1 MSTSSGDKRPDA
13 RRGRG
18 DKGSTAALPPE
29 LLSSTSAGEARVGM
43 RMCADGVSEV
53 MDPVVV
59 VGTATAEHLSGHRS
73 TLWAAGEGVR
83 QTSGFVTPR
92 LATQARLGRTGL

>member
-1 MSTSSGDKRPDA
+1 MTSASGDKRLVA
-13 RRGRG
+13 RRGRA
-18 DKGSTAALPPE
+18 DKCSTAALPPE
-29 LLSSTSAGEARVGM
+29 RRLPASAAEARVGM
-43 RMCADGVSEV
+43 RMRAGGVLEV
-53 MDPVVV
+53 VDPVVV

-73 TLWAAGEGVR
+73 TLWPAGEGLR